1 VSRPDR
7 VTTGG
12 PLAGFRGAL
21 IRPGDLG
28 YDGARQVFNAMIDRR
43 PALIARCAGPED
55 ISAAIRFAVDGG
67 HPMAVRGGGH
77 SVAGHA
83 VCDGGVVIDLS
94 QLTAVEVDPA
104 RRLARAQPGAT
115 WHDVD
120 LATGR
125 HGLAT
130 PGGVISTT
138 GVAGFTLGGGVGW
151 LSRRH
156 GLACD
161 NLVSATLVT
170 ADGATLP
177 VSADENPEVL
187 WGLRGGG
194 GNFGVVTRFDYA
206 LHEIPEVIGGIATYA
221 ATDAESVIAHYQS
234 VMDAAGD
241 ELSSILDFATAADGS
256 GLPVVTLIACCTRTD
271 EPGAEQVRRL
281 LTVTA
286 PGVRAASPPLVRKF
300 RYPAWQRMLDHTAPA
315 GRLNYWKTL
324 FLNALAPEAAAAI
337 GDLARCQPSAWS
349 RVHLIR
355 MGGRASRQAPGATAF
370 SARRHPYVVHLIAAW
385 TDPAATQRCVTW
397 AKDGHDSLQPYAA
410 AGAYLNFIGD
420 EGQSQIRASFG
431 EQAYERLA
439 RLKTRLDPANRFR
452 LNQNISPSAGL

>member
-1 VSRPDR
+1 MSTRVSRPDR

-28 YDGARQVFNAMIDRR
+28 YDGARQVFNAMIDRH

-94 QLTAVEVDPA
+94 QLSAVEVDPA

-156 GLACD
+156 GL
-161 NLVSATLVT
+161 
-170 ADGATLP
+170 
-177 VSADENPEVL
+177 
-187 WGLRGGG
+187 
-194 GNFGVVTRFDYA
+194 
-206 LHEIPEVIGGIATYA
+206 
-221 ATDAESVIAHYQS
+221 
-234 VMDAAGD
+234 
-241 ELSSILDFATAADGS
+241 
-256 GLPVVTLIACCTRTD
+256 
-271 EPGAEQVRRL
+271 
-281 LTVTA
+281 
-286 PGVRAASPPLVRKF
+286 
-300 RYPAWQRMLDHTAPA
+300 
-315 GRLNYWKTL
+315 
-324 FLNALAPEAAAAI
+324 
-337 GDLARCQPSAWS
+337 
-349 RVHLIR
+349 
-355 MGGRASRQAPGATAF
+355 
-370 SARRHPYVVHLIAAW
+370 
-385 TDPAATQRCVTW
+385 
-397 AKDGHDSLQPYAA
+397 
-410 AGAYLNFIGD
+410 
-420 EGQSQIRASFG
+420 
-431 EQAYERLA
+431 
-439 RLKTRLDPANRFR
+439 
-452 LNQNISPSAGL
+452 